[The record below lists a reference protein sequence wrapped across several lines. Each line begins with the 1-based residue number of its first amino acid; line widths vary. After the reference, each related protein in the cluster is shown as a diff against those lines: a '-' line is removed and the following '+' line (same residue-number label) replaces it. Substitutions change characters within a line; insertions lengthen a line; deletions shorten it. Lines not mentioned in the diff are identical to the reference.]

1 MNDTINDIEFGES
14 LSIAQVGK
22 LYGQLLTSIADE
34 KAINLDLSQI
44 ERVDTA
50 AIQLLYSF
58 QRDAV
63 AQGLV
68 IIWSNPSK
76 VFCDA
81 VDILDVPALYR
92 AL

>member
-1 MNDTINDIEFGES
+1 MSNTINDIELGDS
-14 LSIAQVGK
+14 LGIAQVSTV
-22 LYGQLLTSIADE
+22 YAQLLASLAE
-34 KAINLDLSQI
+34 QKAVNLDLRHI

-58 QRDAV
+58 QREATT
-63 AQGLV
+63 QGLV

-81 VDILDVPALYR
+81 VDILGISRFYQAD
-92 AL
+92 

>member
-81 VDILDVPALYR
+81 VDILDVPAFYR

>member
-1 MNDTINDIEFGES
+1 MNDTITDIEFGES
-14 LSIAQVGK
+14 LSIAQVGDI
-22 LYGQLLTSIADE
+22 YAQLLASIADE
-34 KAINLDLSQI
+34 KAINLDLSQV

-58 QRDAV
+58 QRDASSH
-63 AQGLV
+63 GLV

-81 VDILDVPALYR
+81 VDILGIARFYQES
-92 AL
+92 

>member
-1 MNDTINDIEFGES
+1 MNVTINDIEFGES

-58 QRDAV
+58 QRDAA

-81 VDILDVPALYR
+81 VDILDVPAFYR

>member
-14 LSIAQVGK
+14 LSIAQVGE

-81 VDILDVPALYR
+81 VDILDVPAFYR

>member
-14 LSIAQVGK
+14 LSIAQVGE

-58 QRDAV
+58 QRDAA

-81 VDILDVPALYR
+81 VDILDVPAFYR
-92 AL
+92 ER

>member
-58 QRDAV
+58 QRDAA

-81 VDILDVPALYR
+81 VDILDVPAFYR

>member
-1 MNDTINDIEFGES
+1 MNDTINDIEFGDN
-14 LSIAQVGK
+14 LSIAQVGV
-22 LYGQLLTSIADE
+22 LYPQLLTSFADE
-34 KAINLDLSQI
+34 QAINLDLSQI

-58 QRDAV
+58 QRDAS

-81 VDILDVPALYR
+81 VDILGIPAFYQES
-92 AL
+92 

>member
-1 MNDTINDIEFGES
+1 MNDMINDIEFGES
-14 LSIAQVGK
+14 LSIAQVGE
-22 LYGQLLTSIADE
+22 LYVQLLTSIADE

-81 VDILDVPALYR
+81 VDILDVPAFYR
-92 AL
+92 ER

>member
-1 MNDTINDIEFGES
+1 MNDNINDIDLGDS
-14 LSIAQVGK
+14 LGISQVGDI
-22 LYGQLLTSIADE
+22 YAQLLAALAE
-34 KAINLDLSQI
+34 EQAVNVDLSRI

-58 QRDAV
+58 QAHAS

-81 VDILDVPALYR
+81 VDILGVNPFYQAI
-92 AL
+92 

>member
-1 MNDTINDIEFGES
+1 MSNTINDIELGGS
-14 LSIAQVGK
+14 LGIAQVNTV
-22 LYGQLLTSIADE
+22 YAQLLVSLAE
-34 KAINLDLSQI
+34 EQAVNLDLSHI

-58 QRDAV
+58 QREAI

-81 VDILDVPALYR
+81 VDILGINPFYQAH
-92 AL
+92 

>member
-1 MNDTINDIEFGES
+1 MSTNITDIEFGES
-14 LSIAQVGK
+14 LSIARVGEI
-22 LYGQLLTSIADE
+22 YTQLLTSFAE
-34 KAINLDLSQI
+34 QQAVNLDLSQL

-58 QRDAV
+58 QRDAL

-81 VDILDVPALYR
+81 VDILGIHPFYQQT
-92 AL
+92 

>member
-14 LSIAQVGK
+14 LSIAQVGE

-58 QRDAV
+58 QRDAA

-81 VDILDVPALYR
+81 VDILDVPAFYR